1 MLLELPLELL
11 LLSAILDRICW
22 FFPSRTYSFTEF
34 SSCVVAFYL
43 PPQSWFTKLIL
54 RRIFS
59 YAGITWQYLHSSF
72 LSLTFSS
79 PRFLICS
86 NTWPYLHNI
95 SLNHLIVQEII
106 NIHRDNNSRIILS
119 ICNVHRTIL
128 SKLKF
133 FITLFNF
140 LFHPLGARCNPYS
153 PIFAWHPVFITFRLF
168 HTPSYIHLE
177 KF

>member
-43 PPQSWFTKLIL
+43 PPQSWFNKFIL

-59 YAGITWQYLHSSF
+59 YAGITWPYLHSFQFVSF

-86 NTWPYLHNI
+86 NTWPYPHNI
-95 SLNHLIVQEII
+95 PLNYLIIQEII
-106 NIHRDNNSRIILS
+106 NILLFVSDET
-119 ICNVHRTIL
+119 NVPLKSFIMVWITAVAL
-128 SKLKF
+128 LWSK
-133 FITLFNF
+133 I
-140 LFHPLGARCNPYS
+140 
-153 PIFAWHPVFITFRLF
+153 
-168 HTPSYIHLE
+168 
-177 KF
+177 